1 VVPDHLTLKLIHQTT
16 VVLSISGFAL
26 RGGLMLAGSTL
37 LRRRWMRTW
46 PHLIDTLLLVS
57 GIWMAVNLHFT
68 PANSPWLTA
77 KIVALLVYI
86 GLGFVALR
94 QGRTRRV
101 RITAFIAALACF
113 GYIAL
118 VAMTRTPLPFIA

>member
-1 VVPDHLTLKLIHQTT
+1 MIDHSTLKLIHQSTAI
-16 VVLSISGFAL
+16 LSIGGFVL
-26 RGGLMLAGSTL
+26 RGGLMLAGSGL

-57 GIWMAVNLHFT
+57 GVWMALNLHFT

-77 KIVALLVYI
+77 KIVALLLYI

-94 QGRTRRV
+94 LGRTRGQRAL
-101 RITAFIAALACF
+101 AFAAALACF
-113 GYIAL
+113 GYIGL
-118 VAMTRTPLPFIA
+118 VALNRSVVPW

>member
-1 VVPDHLTLKLIHQTT
+1 MIDHSTLKLIHQSTA
-16 VVLSISGFAL
+16 VLSIGGFVL
-26 RGGLMLAGSTL
+26 RGGLMLVGSGL

-57 GIWMAVNLHFT
+57 GVWMALNLHFT

-77 KIVALLVYI
+77 KIVALLLYI

-94 QGRTRRV
+94 LGRTKGQRAL
-101 RITAFIAALACF
+101 AFAAALACF
-113 GYIAL
+113 GYIGL
-118 VAMTRTPLPFIA
+118 VALTRSVVPW